1 MFIQD
6 IKKTNVSII
15 VFMNKK
21 TKNNLFAASGGLFVG
36 AVNGMLGA
44 GGGMLVVPIYQKFFD
59 MPSKRAHATA
69 IITILPV
76 SLISAVWYI
85 CEGVVEIKPLLLV
98 MLGSIVGAIVGTFL
112 LKKLKSTI
120 VSILF
125 YLLMFVAG
133 IFMFL
138 FV

>member
-1 MFIQD
+1 MVIQD

-44 GGGMLVVPIYQKFFD
+44 GGGMLVVPIYQKLFD

-85 CEGVVEIKPLLLV
+85 CKGVVEIKPLLLV